1 MSLITSNKEGFSTEF
16 LGNDCFRKENKK
28 GGCLRQFRALSCYD
42 LIAPSGMLGGKSN
55 LICWMNCTWIELC
68 ILLCICPDRTKL
80 SSFTWG
86 IPHVGSFQGLFING
100 RREAW
105 IEISSLQARKVTGM
119 LMSCIWTP
127 LPQLVFL
134 KLGLGVM
141 CCRYIMHEYRKLE
154 REVIIQVLLPV
165 VTVADR

>member
-1 MSLITSNKEGFSTEF
+1 
-16 LGNDCFRKENKK
+16 
-28 GGCLRQFRALSCYD
+28 
-42 LIAPSGMLGGKSN
+42 
-55 LICWMNCTWIELC
+55 
-68 ILLCICPDRTKL
+68 
-80 SSFTWG
+80 
-86 IPHVGSFQGLFING
+86 
-100 RREAW
+100 
-105 IEISSLQARKVTGM
+105 
-119 LMSCIWTP
+119 MSCIWTP